1 MDPII
6 LLSKRPKRQKINQR
20 GEMSQAGKGSTAI
33 YHLPVESGFALQSS
47 GIEFFS
53 FWGFSIDFYGSQNH
67 RTYEICFVYFFTE
80 QNFVNITLALPDF
93 LNTKCHKIDCF

>member
-1 MDPII
+1 
-6 LLSKRPKRQKINQR
+6 
-20 GEMSQAGKGSTAI
+20 MSQVGKGSTAI

-80 QNFVNITLALPDF
+80 QNFVNITLSFPEF
-93 LNTKCHKIDCF
+93 STLNVIKLTVFRSLWVIFREKYYQK